1 MVNIKYN
8 KTLLETAKSIKSE
21 LEKAELVVTIGCFR
35 RSSSVLRVMKQ
46 RFYIDTINKGY
57 FDLVYYPRSKNI
69 SLVINSIDLDNEVI
83 YESLISKLN
92 IDKLINKLMLFVVNY
107 ENEYDNDYI

>member
-1 MVNIKYN
+1 MINLTQIF
-8 KTLLETAKSIKSE
+8 SRIKSE
-21 LEKAELVVTIGCFR
+21 LEKAELVVTIGC
-35 RSSSVLRVMKQ
+35 LRHTTVPRAMRQ

-83 YESLISKLN
+83 YESLISRLD

>member
-35 RSSSVLRVMKQ
+35 RVLRTKKQ

-83 YESLISKLN
+83 YESLISRLD

-107 ENEYDNDYI
+107 ENGYDNDYI